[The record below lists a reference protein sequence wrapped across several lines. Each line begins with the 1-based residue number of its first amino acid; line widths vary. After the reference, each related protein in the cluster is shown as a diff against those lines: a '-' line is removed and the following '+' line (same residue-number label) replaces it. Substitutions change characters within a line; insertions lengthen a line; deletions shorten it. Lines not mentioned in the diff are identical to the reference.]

1 MGAIDETACRHRRA
15 DPVGSSGWC
24 GKRRSWPPSA
34 GRCQPVSI
42 EVVSSAGDDALHRR
56 LTTAAVALPVVVAAV
71 LALPTSIFA
80 LALALVAVG
89 ASIEWAR
96 IATPRRVA
104 GYGFALVVAGSVLLV
119 WIAGAQWLGWLRL
132 LCAVSIAW
140 WGVALVWVIRF
151 EHGHDV
157 EVLDGAF
164 TNGVVGWVIIV
175 PAWAG
180 LVYVHASGEDGPL
193 RVLFILLVVW
203 AADTGAYFAGRRFG
217 ARKLAAHTSPGKSIE
232 GAAGGMAVVG
242 MLGVLTGLWLQ
253 LPVVLVV
260 LLTLL
265 CVAVGALSVLGDLM
279 ESLVKRR
286 SGVKD
291 SGNLFPGHGG
301 ILDRMDSL
309 TAAAPAFAIG
319 FDILGTLR

>member
-1 MGAIDETACRHRRA
+1 M
-15 DPVGSSGWC
+15 
-24 GKRRSWPPSA
+24 
-34 GRCQPVSI
+34 
-42 EVVSSAGDDALHRR
+42 
-56 LTTAAVALPVVVAAV
+56 TAAVALPIAVAAV
-71 LALPTSIFA
+71 LALPA
-80 LALALVAVG
+80 AGLALAFACIAVG
-89 ASIEWAR
+89 ASIEWTR
-96 IATPRRVA
+96 IATPRRTA
-104 GYGFALVVAGSVLLV
+104 GHGFALVVAGSLLLV
-119 WIAGAQWLGWLRL
+119 WIAGTQWLGWLHI
-132 LCAVSIAW
+132 LCVVSIGW
-140 WGVALVWVIRF
+140 WCVALVWVVRF
-151 EHGHDV
+151 ERGHDV
-157 EVLDGAF
+157 EALDGAL
-164 TNGVVGWVIIV
+164 TSGVAGWMVIV

-217 ARKLAAHTSPGKSIE
+217 ARKLAARASPGKSVE
-232 GAAGGMAVVG
+232 GAAGGMAAVA
-242 MLGVLTGLWLQ
+242 MLGIATGLWLQ
-253 LPVVLVV
+253 LPAVHVA

-265 CVAVGALSVLGDLM
+265 CVAAGALSVLGDLM

-291 SGNLFPGHGG
+291 SGTLFPGHGG